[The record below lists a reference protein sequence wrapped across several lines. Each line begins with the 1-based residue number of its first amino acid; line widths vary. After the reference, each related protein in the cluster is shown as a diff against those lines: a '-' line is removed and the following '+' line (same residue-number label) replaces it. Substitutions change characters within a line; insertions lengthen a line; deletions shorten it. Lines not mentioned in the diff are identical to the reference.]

1 MEASNKIRVSGDED
15 EEGVDENYEYRAP
28 GVEEG
33 AEGERA
39 DGVALGC
46 PGQAEA
52 DVDYADAGLGWVKEG
67 LVG

>member
-1 MEASNKIRVSGDED
+1 MEASNKIGVPGDED

-39 DGVALGC
+39 DGVALRC
-46 PGQAEA
+46 PGEAEA
-52 DVDYADAGLGWVKEG
+52 DVDYADAGLERVKEG